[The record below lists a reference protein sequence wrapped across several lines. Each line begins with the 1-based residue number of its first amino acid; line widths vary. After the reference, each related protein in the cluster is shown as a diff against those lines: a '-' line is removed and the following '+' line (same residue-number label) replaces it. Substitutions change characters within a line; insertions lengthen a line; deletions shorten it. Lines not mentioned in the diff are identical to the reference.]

1 MPPLPSCIIALAG
14 LSALLALACAA
25 MAVWHGLRLDHHCR
39 HEKD

>member
-1 MPPLPSCIIALAG
+1 MPPLPPCIIALAV
-14 LSALLALACAA
+14 LSAVLALAFAA